1 MAEKEKDKNL
11 VSNLISKA
19 QQSVEEIDSV
29 AKLLLEKR
37 FFLTALEFQTE
48 LIESGK
54 GSSRLK
60 EFFSNPNNFEFQAKL
75 DPLSLLRK
83 APSVL
88 TLDSIDD
95 FARYSDDDAHETD
108 ERIAVLEFE
117 LRKAKETIYE
127 LRQSVTEMA
136 SESKKNPLNERRDS
150 NANQFEL
157 RTLNFLVNEYLLRYN
172 HKLTSITFAD
182 EVGDQDLDDWED
194 VGLNIAQPP
203 DLLHLFRDYS
213 HHIIDPESL
222 RLEELRDMQNEL
234 ELLRSRCEEMKIQ
247 ITKLNQTNSKLMF
260 EINELNRVQSA
271 SKVEGFK
278 TESHLK
284 LKGSLSDNNLEK
296 IFYHQKK
303 SSEGK
308 IAESIFINTDKIEIH
323 NEKNEDK
330 IENNKAI
337 IDHQK
342 LDLQISN
349 YQVSDQQLLDQ
360 QSLDQH
366 SLDQQS
372 LDQQSLDQQTLNQQT
387 SVLQE
392 SLDLSIADVCN
403 ETEKS
408 KDLNENFSNVDGLTL
423 KDNIR
428 FVSNIFIDV
437 LFTLVK
443 ETPENTVQSS
453 TLIKQVSYS
462 SKSPVEVI
470 ANSLPKIVPNVLLN
484 KREELI
490 PLILCAARY
499 HGDSKVRDDLLHML
513 FNLIKR
519 PEYEQRKIIIDG
531 FVEFASSVESTR
543 IESELLPQC
552 WEQIN
557 HKFPERRLL
566 VSETCGFISP
576 YLPVELQSSLIFSML
591 SQMLQEDRSEIVR
604 RSVIKSLAIVISAIT
619 DASKYLQAYSL
630 FECGLLD
637 IVDEVVSTTVEIF
650 LPALSVWACEINKLQ
665 SHFIPELFKK
675 SKTALQSWQEA
686 HLSENADA
694 NMTMLDSEN
703 KYKKY
708 IDCLVKT
715 VSILFV
721 NCIITAPFK
730 QVVEVFSLSDDR
742 LPLTKNSLFNVDTII
757 GDNLRTNKLVKQF
770 DNFYDGES
778 VVEQWE
784 EVQWVC
790 EQCLPQVCEMC
801 GLLFYSTHLV
811 NQLVSFMFALCQTFG
826 KPFTSSRVVPFFEKQ
841 MRNTG
846 AAFFND
852 TPPVCSPLLTVFLCG
867 VLPVYKGS
875 EQAGRLCTFIK
886 QCLLTISTQHLSPQF
901 LVLSLNILSKDKVH
915 HVPLLDMLK
924 ELLFYPV
931 AEVRTT
937 TVLLL
942 EVLAKRVSNDLLI
955 SQVASAVLTLTNDKD
970 LTVRLASIPALVC
983 IVEGAHDKLFL
994 DKISIQL
1001 QNLLDDEQLQKN
1013 TIFLKVIVQTITKM
1027 ISNAD
1032 VKFRDEFLL
1041 PRLKSISEINQLIQD
1056 SADRLE
1062 VIEELISSQ
1071 NAALCCYLSR
1081 EVILSY
1087 ILPVLRLLEVDL
1099 KNVSPETLDSVVLMI
1114 KDAENKCDDDKSSVS
1129 SGISASASL
1138 KLFGNISSR
1147 FKKKNKDK

>member
-19 QQSVEEIDSV
+19 QQSAEEIDSV

-54 GSSRLK
+54 GSPRLK
-60 EFFSNPNNFEFQAKL
+60 DFFSNPNNFEFQAKL

-95 FARYSDDDAHETD
+95 FARYSDDDVHETD

-136 SESKKNPLNERRDS
+136 SESKKNPINERRDS

-203 DLLHLFRDYS
+203 DLLHLFRDFS

-234 ELLRSRCEEMKIQ
+234 ELLRSRCEEMKTE

-260 EINELNRVQSA
+260 EINELNRLQSA

-284 LKGSLSDNNLEK
+284 LKGSLSDNHLEK

-308 IAESIFINTDKIEIH
+308 IAESIFINTNEIEIH
-323 NEKNEDK
+323 NELPKEDK
-330 IENNKAI
+330 IEKLI

-342 LDLQISN
+342 DPQTSD
-349 YQVSDQQLLDQ
+349 YQASDQQA
-360 QSLDQH
+360 
-366 SLDQQS
+366 
-372 LDQQSLDQQTLNQQT
+372 LDQQTLNQQT

-392 SLDLSIADVCN
+392 SLKSHLSITDICN
-403 ETEKS
+403 ESEKS
-408 KDLNENFSNVDGLTL
+408 KDLNENFSNVDGLNGNFSTNIDGFTL

-428 FVSNIFIDV
+428 FVSNTFIDV
-437 LFTLVK
+437 LFALVK

-591 SQMLQEDRSEIVR
+591 SQMLQEDRSELVR

-721 NCIITAPFK
+721 NCIITAPFE
-730 QVVEVFSLSDDR
+730 QVVESPLSDDR
-742 LPLTKNSLFNVDTII
+742 LPLTKNSLFNVHTII
-757 GDNLRTNKLVKQF
+757 GDNPKINRLVKQF

-790 EQCLPQVCEMC
+790 DQCLPQVCEMC

-846 AAFFND
+846 AAFLND

-901 LVLSLNILSKDKVH
+901 LVLSFNILSKDKVH

-942 EVLAKRVSNDLLI
+942 EVLAKHVSNDLLI
-955 SQVASAVLTLTNDKD
+955 SQVASAVITLTNDKD

-983 IVEGAHDKLFL
+983 IVEGAHDKQIL

-1032 VKFRDEFLL
+1032 AKFRDEFLL

-1129 SGISASASL
+1129 SGISSSASL